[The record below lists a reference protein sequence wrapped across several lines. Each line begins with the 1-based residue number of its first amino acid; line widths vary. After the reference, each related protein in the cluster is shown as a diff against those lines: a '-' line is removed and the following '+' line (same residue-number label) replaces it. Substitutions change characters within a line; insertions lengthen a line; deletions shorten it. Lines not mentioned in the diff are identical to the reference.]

1 MAPATSAASNRAISV
16 WILGDQLLEDHPALT
31 GCDPGDTRVVLVES
45 RALLTRL
52 PYHRKKL
59 VLLLSA
65 MRHYAEWLR
74 SRGWSVDVIRADTM
88 AEGLHRH
95 WAAHRPGRVRTMA
108 AADYA
113 GRRWQTSRLPALADC
128 PVEVLD
134 NTQFLTGR
142 FCPYPDP
149 QPGKRYLLEHFYR
162 AMRRHFSV
170 LIDRDGQPEG
180 GRWNFDA
187 DNRQR
192 LPRAVRPPAPAAF
205 PADDLTRQVMDEV
218 AALPGLGTV
227 DGFGYAVTTAEARQ
241 ALGVFIRERL
251 DQFGPYE
258 DAMRADERTLFH
270 SVLSPYLNLGLLTPL
285 EAIQAAVSAFEQGQ
299 ARLNSVEGFVRQIL
313 GWREYMYWQY
323 WRLMPALA
331 QANHWDARRPLP
343 AWFWTGETD
352 LACLHRVIGNSL
364 VHGYAHHIERL
375 MVLSNFSLLAG
386 LDPQAVTDWFRSVY
400 VDAYDWVM
408 QSNAMGMGLNADGGQ
423 LATKPYIASANYIAK
438 MSDHCDTCRYSPK
451 QRTGPDACP
460 FNTLYWNF
468 LIEHEQAL
476 KANPRTG
483 PAVLGVGR
491 LTPRER
497 SEIRAQARA
506 WLDALEV

>member
-1 MAPATSAASNRAISV
+1 
-16 WILGDQLLEDHPALT
+16 
-31 GCDPGDTRVVLVES
+31 
-45 RALLTRL
+45 
-52 PYHRKKL
+52 
-59 VLLLSA
+59 
-65 MRHYAEWLR
+65 
-74 SRGWSVDVIRADTM
+74 
-88 AEGLHRH
+88 
-95 WAAHRPGRVRTMA
+95 VRT
-108 AADYA
+108 
-113 GRRWQTSRLPALADC
+113 
-128 PVEVLD
+128 
-134 NTQFLTGR
+134 
-142 FCPYPDP
+142 
-149 QPGKRYLLEHFYR
+149 
-162 AMRRHFSV
+162 
-170 LIDRDGQPEG
+170 
-180 GRWNFDA
+180 
-187 DNRQR
+187 
-192 LPRAVRPPAPAAF
+192 PAPAAF
-205 PADDLTRQVMDEV
+205 PADDLTRQAMEEV
-218 AALPGLGTV
+218 TALPGLGTV
-227 DGFGYAVTTAEARQ
+227 DGFGYAVTAEGARQ
-241 ALGVFIRERL
+241 ALTAFVRERL

-285 EAIQAAVSAFEQGQ
+285 EAIQAAVSAYEQGQ

-323 WRLMPALA
+323 WRLMPALT

-352 LACLHRVIGNSL
+352 LACLRRVIGNSL

-375 MVLSNFSLLAG
+375 MVLGNFSLLAG
-386 LDPQAVTDWFRSVY
+386 LEPQAVTDWFKSVY

-423 LATKPYIASANYIAK
+423 LATKPYIASAHYIAK

-476 KANPRTG
+476 KANPRSG

-491 LTPRER
+491 LTPHDR
-497 SEIRAQARA
+497 SEIRARARA
-506 WLDALEV
+506 WLAALEA